1 MRDADGALGPV
12 DVLAASAGA
21 AVGVDLQILR
31 VDVHLHGVH
40 LRQHGHGGGA
50 GVDAAAGLRLRH
62 ALDAVHPAFK
72 LQAGVRPL
80 SADEQTCLA
89 HAAELRLVEVG
100 DLGLPPVRVGV
111 HIVHSI
117 KTMRK
122 ERRFFPADAGAD
134 LQNDVAVIVRVARQ
148 QHTQLLLELRAAG
161 TAEIDLLAR
170 DLVQLGVAQQRLRL
184 RDLRLTGGIRPIG
197 LHDRLQLALLAA
209 ELCKHRGVGIIRGVG
224 QLALQLAV
232 PVFNLSQLFEHV
244 AASLVAIFAQCI
256 SLPQRR
262 KNVNR
267 RCVCAHRL
275 SEDLRLFTRAG

>member
-1 MRDADGALGPV
+1 MAVLVWMRP
-12 DVLAASAGA
+12 
-21 AVGVDLQILR
+21 
-31 VDVHLHGVH
+31 
-40 LRQHGHGGGA
+40 
-50 GVDAAAGLRLRH
+50 AGLRLRH

-80 SADEQTCLA
+80 SADEQTRLA

-148 QHTQLLLELRAAG
+148 QQHTQLLLELRAAG

-184 RDLRLTGGIRPIG
+184 RDLRLTGGIRPVG

-209 ELCKHRGVGIIRGVG
+209 ELCEHRGVGIIRGVG
-224 QLALQLAV
+224 QLALQFAV
-232 PVFNLSQLFEHV
+232 PVFNLSQLFEHG
-244 AASLVAIFAQCI
+244 AASLVAIFAQYI

-267 RCVCAHRL
+267 RCVCTHRL

>member
-1 MRDADGALGPV
+1 MDGHFVPNISFGAPV
-12 DVLAASAGA
+12 IAGLSK
-21 AVGVDLQILR
+21 VCDLPF
-31 VDVHLHGVH
+31 DVHLMISQP
-40 LRQHGHGGGA
+40 LRYI
-50 GVDAAAGLRLRH
+50 D
-62 ALDAVHPAFK
+62 DY
-72 LQAGVRPL
+72 
-80 SADEQTCLA
+80 
-89 HAAELRLVEVG
+89 
-100 DLGLPPVRVGV
+100 
-111 HIVHSI
+111 
-117 KTMRK
+117 
-122 ERRFFPADAGAD
+122 ADAGAD
-134 LQNDVAVIVRVARQ
+134 LQNDVAVIVRVARQQ

-184 RDLRLTGGIRPIG
+184 RDLRLTGGIRPVG

-209 ELCKHRGVGIIRGVG
+209 ELCEHRGVGIIRGVG

-232 PVFNLSQLFEHV
+232 PVFNLSQLFEHG